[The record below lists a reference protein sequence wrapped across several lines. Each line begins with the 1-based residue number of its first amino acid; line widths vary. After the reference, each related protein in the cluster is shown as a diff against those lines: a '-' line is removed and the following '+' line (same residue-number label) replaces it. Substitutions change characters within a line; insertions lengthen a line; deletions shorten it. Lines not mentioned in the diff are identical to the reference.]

1 MKPVWSPL
9 IKVVM
14 YGCRRIVST
23 APFCDSL
30 HGTVLERDGTK
41 GLRFTSH
48 FFLRQENNEG
58 AIDPFQI
65 SGSVMEIIEKS
76 TDVRFGNVPS

>member
-1 MKPVWSPL
+1 
-9 IKVVM
+9 
-14 YGCRRIVST
+14 
-23 APFCDSL
+23 
-30 HGTVLERDGTK
+30 LERDGTK